1 MVAMDECIFCKI
13 AKGEVPSKKVFED
26 KDTIAF
32 LDINPANPGHTLVMP
47 KKHSENIFDIGEAD
61 LQKTMAVVK
70 DIATKL
76 KENMEAVGVNV
87 VQNNGRPAGQLVS
100 HTHFHVIPRFPE
112 DNVIITYKRVH
123 MEEKD
128 LDEIV
133 KRMTAEKKADK
144 ADYSRWDMSG
154 L

>member
-1 MVAMDECIFCKI
+1 MQECIFCKI
-13 AKGEVPSKKVFED
+13 AKGDIPAKKVFED
-26 KDTIAF
+26 NETVAF
-32 LDINPANPGHTLVMP
+32 LDINPANPGHSLVMP
-47 KKHSENIFDIGEAD
+47 KKHSENIFDVAEGD
-61 LQKTMAVVK
+61 LHKAMSVVK

-76 KENMEAVGVNV
+76 KDNMNASGINV

-100 HTHFHVIPRFPE
+100 HIHFHVIPRFPE
-112 DNVIITYKRVH
+112 DNVIISYKRLH

-133 KRMTAEKKADK
+133 KKLLPPAPKPAEQKKEFHK
-144 ADYSRWDMSG
+144 WDLSE